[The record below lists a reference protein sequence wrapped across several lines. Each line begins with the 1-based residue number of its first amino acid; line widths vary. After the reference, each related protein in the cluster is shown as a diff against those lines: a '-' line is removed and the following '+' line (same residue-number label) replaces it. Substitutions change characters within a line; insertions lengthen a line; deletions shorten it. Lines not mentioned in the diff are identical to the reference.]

1 MTAVTHQLVA
11 LTVGS
16 FVLVNYPQANGP
28 ILATISVIA
37 VMVGALTPDLDQP
50 AANLGNRLL
59 GAKVV
64 GRIASKFSGGHR
76 HFTHSILGLLAIGYG
91 LHWIMNH
98 WLAPNLTINAQ
109 LVWWAFMIGYSSHII
124 ADTFTD
130 RGVPWL
136 WPLPWHFQIPPGPN
150 AFRVTTGSFV
160 EMFIVR
166 GILLIVAV
174 IIIRTNLTLFLGFW
188 K

>member
-1 MTAVTHQLVA
+1 MTSVTHQLVA
-11 LTVGS
+11 LTAGS
-16 FVLVNYPQANGP
+16 LVLVTHPQTSGP
-28 ILATISVIA
+28 ALATIVVIA

-59 GAKVV
+59 GARVV
-64 GRIASKFSGGHR
+64 GKIANQFSGGHR

-91 LHWIMNH
+91 LHWIINH
-98 WLAPNLTINAQ
+98 WLAPGMANSAQ
-109 LVWWAFMIGYSSHII
+109 FVWWAFMIGYVSHIV

-136 WPLPWHFQIPPGPN
+136 WPLPWHFQIPPGP
-150 AFRVTTGSFV
+150 AVFRVTTGSFV
-160 EMFIVR
+160 EVLILR
-166 GILLIVAV
+166 GGLIIFLAILLRSNMAI
-174 IIIRTNLTLFLGFW
+174 FLNFW